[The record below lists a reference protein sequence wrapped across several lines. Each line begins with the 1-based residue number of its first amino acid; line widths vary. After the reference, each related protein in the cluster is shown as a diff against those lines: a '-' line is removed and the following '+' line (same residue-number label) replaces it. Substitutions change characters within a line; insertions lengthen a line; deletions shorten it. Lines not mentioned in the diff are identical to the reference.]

1 MTLLNAGDKD
11 KVALALHYRAAEEIL
26 GLPNKFSA
34 EVCVSKMLDLFH
46 YMAYESDYRPP
57 VSPDPPGVPNTITP
71 LPLSAYS
78 GAYRNPGYGTFV
90 LCDPESTSHYC
101 DSVLSDFRRVDS
113 ARSLPLPPDPQV
125 PQLFAAWPRVWSSH
139 VRLVHAENNTN
150 KFDISFTALFPDGYG
165 ASNTPFETYE
175 SDAYEGQVEFVLDE
189 KSKSVVGFGYFGRG
203 DMRGVRE
210 EGVSV
215 QDGAIAWFEKV

>member
-1 MTLLNAGDKD
+1 M
-11 KVALALHYRAAEEIL
+11 E
-26 GLPNKFSA
+26 
-34 EVCVSKMLDLFH
+34 
-46 YMAYESDYRPP
+46 
-57 VSPDPPGVPNTITP
+57 P
-71 LPLSAYS
+71 LPLALNAYA
-78 GAYRNPGYGTFV
+78 GTYHDAAYGSIT
-90 LCDPESTSHYC
+90 LCAPTSPSQSEHCTRILDDFSSLGPLSSTTLY
-101 DSVLSDFRRVDS
+101 
-113 ARSLPLPPDPQV
+113 
-125 PQLFAAWPRVWSSH
+125 AAWPRVWSSH

-189 KSKSVVGFGYFGRG
+189 KSKSVMGFGYFGRG
-203 DMRGVRE
+203 DMQGVRE